1 MAHFAQIDENNI
13 VQQVLVVVNEVITD
27 ENGNESEQLGI
38 DFLKSLYGEETQW
51 VQTSYNGSFRKN
63 YAYSGCTYDNE
74 RDAFIQ
80 PKPWN
85 SWILN
90 EETCRWEPPI
100 PIPDET
106 QPYVWNEDNLEW
118 VLLENL

>member
-27 ENGNESEQLGI
+27 QNGNESEQLGI
-38 DFLKSLYGEETQW
+38 EFLKGLYGGHTEW
-51 VQTSYNGSFRKN
+51 VQTSYNSTFRKN
-63 YAYSGCTYDNE
+63 YASSGYTYDGE

-90 EETCRWEPPI
+90 EETCRWDPPI
-100 PIPDET
+100 AIPDPT
-106 QPYVWNEDNLEW
+106 KIYVWDEDNVQW

>member
-1 MAHFAQIDENNI
+1 MAHFAQIDKNN
-13 VQQVLVVVNEVITD
+13 VVHQVIVVVNDVIID

-38 DFLKSLYGEETQW
+38 DFLKNLYGENTQW

-63 YAYSGCTYDNE
+63 YASPGCRYDVE
-74 RDAFIQ
+74 RDAFIPRKQ
-80 PKPWN
+80 WN

-90 EETCRWEPPI
+90 EETCRWEPPV

-106 QPYVWNEDNLEW
+106 NQYAWNEDNLEW

>member
-1 MAHFAQIDENNI
+1 MGHFAQIDENNI

-63 YAYSGCTYDNE
+63 YAYSGCTYDSE

-85 SWILN
+85 SWLLN

-100 PIPDET
+100 SIPDET
-106 QPYVWNEDNLEW
+106 QPYVWNEDSLEW

>member
-1 MAHFAQIDENNI
+1 MAHFAQIDNNGI
-13 VQQVLVVVNEVITD
+13 VQQVLVVVNEVIMD
-27 ENGNESEQLGI
+27 ENGNESEQIGI
-38 DFLKSLYGEETQW
+38 DFLKGLYGEHTQW

-63 YAYSGCTYDNE
+63 YASAGYTYDSE

-90 EETCRWEPPI
+90 EETCRWEPPV

-106 QPYVWNEDNLEW
+106 QPYTWNEDNLEW